1 MMDRTGAPE
10 NLWFH
15 ALSYAAYIKNR
26 VADAS
31 LGNKTPTEVAFGET
45 PDISD
50 ILQFTFYQPVYY
62 HAPNAPYPSTEEK
75 LGRFLGIADSV
86 GDDLTFWIL
95 TDDTDQVIARSV
107 LRPADSGGD
116 PNARLPEVNE
126 STSPEKGEVEVN
138 QSDGGVQLISVG
150 ETNASSRMPVLTP
163 IRLLATSLY
172 ENTVDVL
179 QKP

>member
-1 MMDRTGAPE
+1 MRTESQGTTTLQDFIRDVGAPYHMHNDNSKMQTSKAWKDILRQYNISASTTEPHHPWQNYAERKIQDIKSLSKIMMDRTGAPE

-75 LGRFLGIADSV
+75 LGRFWGSPTQW
-86 GDDLTFWIL
+86 GMT
-95 TDDTDQVIARSV
+95 
-107 LRPADSGGD
+107 
-116 PNARLPEVNE
+116 LP
-126 STSPEKGEVEVN
+126 S
-138 QSDGGVQLISVG
+138 
-150 ETNASSRMPVLTP
+150 AF
-163 IRLLATSLY
+163 
-172 ENTVDVL
+172 
-179 QKP
+179 